1 MLKAK
6 INKETFD
13 KLADGVK
20 TEYVVNAAN
29 VDEYTL
35 QVDGLEDAGELRR
48 AKQRESDA
56 AKAEKIRADKAEA
69 DLAEL
74 RRTSARG
81 TGDVA
86 ALEASWKAQAEQ
98 REAAAKADTKAVK
111 AKLAKVMRDDVA
123 SRIAANISTK
133 PALILPHIL
142 NRLKAEI
149 PDDGDPLTRVLDKEG
164 KPSALTIEQLSQE
177 FVSNP
182 DFAAII
188 LASRASGGGASGDQ
202 NSGGAAKKP
211 SEFTQA
217 DRIALQK
224 DNPTE
229 YSKLFPPQ
237 Y

>member
-13 KLADGVK
+13 KLSDGVK
-20 TEYVVNAAN
+20 AEYIVNAAN
-29 VDEYTL
+29 ADEYSL

-48 AKQRESDA
+48 AKQREQDA
-56 AKAEKIRADKAEA
+56 AKAEKIRADKAES

-86 ALEASWKAQAEQ
+86 ALEASWKQQAED
-98 REAAAKADTKAVK
+98 RENAAKGETKKVK
-111 AKLAKVMRDDVA
+111 AQLAKVMRDDVA
-123 SRIAANISTK
+123 HQIATRISPK
-133 PALILPHIL
+133 PAIILPHIL

-149 PDDGDPLTRVLDKEG
+149 PDDGDPLTRVLDKDG
-164 KPSALTIEQLSQE
+164 KPSALSISQLEQE

-182 DFAAII
+182 DFAGII
-188 LASRASGGGASGDQ
+188 IASRASGGGASGDQ
-202 NSGGAAKKP
+202 NSGGATKKP

-224 DNPTE
+224 ENPTE
-229 YSKLFPPQ
+229 YNKLFPPR